1 MKMNENPLDIKSL
14 PEQLFFRIKQK
25 ILSGEIKGGSKIAE
39 EKLAADFGV
48 SRTPI
53 REALRR
59 LDEYGLIAIRPRR
72 FAEVLQMT
80 HEEVAHLT
88 AVRIALERLAV
99 ELFIRKALKDDIT
112 ALGEA
117 AEACRKCESETD
129 VGGFYEKDSYFH
141 LEIAG
146 RSGNPFLYGA
156 LEKLDA
162 KVQLSRLVKPLNP
175 QNIKAAMDEHE
186 EILYLIETRDAALAA
201 EKMEIHISNNL

>member
-1 MKMNENPLDIKSL
+1 MIENSIEIKSL

-39 EKLAADFGV
+39 EKLASDFGV
-48 SRTPI
+48 SRTPV

-59 LDEYGLIAIRPRR
+59 LEEYGLIAIRPRR
-72 FAEVLQMT
+72 FAEVLMMT
-80 HEEVAHLT
+80 PEEVAHLT

-99 ELFIRKALKDDIT
+99 DLFMKKAVPEDIA
-112 ALGEA
+112 ALREA
-117 AEACRKCESETD
+117 AEACRKCESEMD
-129 VGGFYEKDSYFH
+129 VGGFYEKDSRFH

-162 KVQLSRLVKPLNP
+162 KVQLSRLVKPMDRA
-175 QNIKAAMDEHE
+175 NISAATAEHG
-186 EILYLIETRDAALAA
+186 EILYVIESRDAALAA